1 MHLSQ
6 GLRYFVK
13 GLHGPVSW
21 VIKSNLLA
29 EHGCWYCLQ
38 GAQKAWGRV
47 EVTAQSWLSSPNG
60 LCVCTHVC
68 TRVCFLSL
76 SPKGKHQGLMQERA
90 QHGCDVP
97 ESGEVG
103 NQDTSFV
110 GNL

>member
-1 MHLSQ
+1 MHFSQ
-6 GLRYFVK
+6 GLRNFEK

-47 EVTAQSWLSSPNG
+47 EVTAQSWLPSPNG
-60 LCVCTHVC
+60 LCVCVY
-68 TRVCFLSL
+68 TRVLPKL
-76 SPKGKHQGLMQERA
+76 QSPRGTHQGLMQEGA

-97 ESGEVG
+97 EPGEVG
-103 NQDTSFV
+103 NQGTSFV
-110 GNL
+110 GNLEE